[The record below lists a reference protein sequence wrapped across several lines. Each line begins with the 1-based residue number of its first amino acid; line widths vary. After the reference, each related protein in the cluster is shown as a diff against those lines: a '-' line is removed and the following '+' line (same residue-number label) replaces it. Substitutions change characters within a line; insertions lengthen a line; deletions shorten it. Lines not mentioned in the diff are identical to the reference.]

1 MEMATPSAPEPLLK
15 EVLEAIKALQ
25 LSQTQLS
32 STVDA
37 ISGRV
42 NVLAGMKEVLD
53 AAASAPS
60 TPPTKAAPSSSKSD
74 KGDGDEDVPESPSLP
89 PAQMIDAGGVVSTAH
104 KRSPSAATTRIILT

>member
-1 MEMATPSAPEPLLK
+1 MATPSAQEPLLK
-15 EVLEAIKALQ
+15 EVLEAIKSLQ

-53 AAASAPS
+53 LAASAPS
-60 TPPTKAAPSSSKSD
+60 TPPTKAVASPSKSD
-74 KGDGDEDVPESPSLP
+74 RDDEDVPESPSLP

-104 KRSPSAATTRIILT
+104 KRNPSAVTSRIILT